1 MNTKS
6 KQDQKKN
13 HQQRARNEQGVKKQS
28 RTLHHNLKSQGHE
41 QEHPETRLTR

>member
-13 HQQRARNEQGVKKQS
+13 RRQQAGQTQDVRAQGAKRGQNS
-28 RTLHHNLKSQGHE
+28 RVLHE
-41 QEHPETRLTR
+41 QELPELRMTR

>member
-13 HQQRARNEQGVKKQS
+13 RRPQAGQAQEARAQGAKRGQNS
-28 RTLHHNLKSQGHE
+28 RTLHE
-41 QEHPETRLTR
+41 QELPESRMTR